1 MILPEKHIRALVCD
15 GVRHTV
21 VAGVKHTGEC
31 SPISGSTQ
39 RLLPSGKKHLF
50 LPFRYLRCRHQIH
63 QDLPGLHRLAH
74 QKMTQISGVAQFVI
88 IRQIPLFKIRQRH
101 CEHRM
106 KIIVYN
112 PAFRDIHDIVEA
124 AALVHAKCQR
134 SVLVRIAERKL
145 HLIPVLLLS
154 RARLDSKEF
163 VVCIFRYDDIVDQFF
178 YL

>member
-1 MILPEKHIRALVCD
+1 
-15 GVRHTV
+15 
-21 VAGVKHTGEC
+21 
-31 SPISGSTQ
+31 
-39 RLLPSGKKHLF
+39 
-50 LPFRYLRCRHQIH
+50 
-63 QDLPGLHRLAH
+63 
-74 QKMTQISGVAQFVI
+74 
-88 IRQIPLFKIRQRH
+88 
-101 CEHRM
+101 M